1 MNHENKPKKKIDEA
15 FLREAA
21 RKYSELAKSGELR
34 KHIALRHGVIPLQ
47 LKTTKT
53 AEPSTDSVEEMC
65 STSRELNKKS
75 IEEELEF
82 YDKYI
87 GRQIQSIKAW
97 GTDEYDFTPDVLG
110 SGSFSVGE
118 FGYVD
123 LNFDSQHLYLSTDGM
138 RDIVPA
144 RPDVY
149 ELPVDLSVEEMLIGA
164 KLEKVKLCA
173 GGYVFYFSGLP
184 VVRCTIWNNDGHCD
198 RDYLEFDFMLD
209 EEL

>member
-1 MNHENKPKKKIDEA
+1 MKKLAPEA
-15 FLREAA
+15 IA
-21 RKYSELAKSGELR
+21 ELAQILSSRGIDYDTARNISLR
-34 KHIALRHGVIPLQ
+34 VRRTTREMIAWLEENPD
-47 LKTTKT
+47 
-53 AEPSTDSVEEMC
+53 ASAEEMC
-65 STSRELNKKS
+65 IKSRELNKKS
-75 IEEELEF
+75 IEEELDF

-97 GTDEYDFTPDVLG
+97 GTDTYDFTPDVLG

-123 LNFDSQHLYLSTDGM
+123 LNLDGQHLYLSTYGM
-138 RDIVPA
+138 QDIVPV
-144 RPDVY
+144 RPNAF